1 MISGLIDQIMR
12 FCGATVL
19 LLTESVEFLNFF
31 QIRHIYIHINYSQNQ
46 SYPIMKTTP
55 ILLFIV
61 LLFTFCGSEEQTD
74 NNVVNGT
81 SEPKYEANFTSES
94 GMFKCYFPESFVPEE
109 TYKQLEGEDGI
120 IELHSFQYKTEDFY
134 FAVKYADYPKQ
145 AMEKYTPQEMMTNVT
160 KGPIIKQGYKIT
172 KEETNLVF
180 DGCPSQV
187 YMWEEYNPETTTTIY
202 IYKKDMF
209 FLNRL
214 YSLVLMRKNG
224 YPTNEDIKMYI
235 ETFKLTK

>member
-1 MISGLIDQIMR
+1 MNNISILFPIMLLFA
-12 FCGATVL
+12 FCG
-19 LLTESVEFLNFF
+19 TEENSNSNEGN
-31 QIRHIYIHINYSQNQ
+31 
-46 SYPIMKTTP
+46 
-55 ILLFIV
+55 
-61 LLFTFCGSEEQTD
+61 E
-74 NNVVNGT
+74 T
-81 SEPKYEANFTSES
+81 SEPKYEANYTSES

-109 TYKQLEGEDGI
+109 TFKQLEGEDGI

-145 AMEKYTPQEMMTNVT
+145 AMEKYTLREMMTNVT

-172 KEETNLVF
+172 KEETDLES

-187 YMWEEYNPETTTTIY
+187 YMWEEYNPETTETIY
-202 IYKKDMF
+202 LYRKDIF

-224 YPTNEDIKMYI
+224 YPTDEDIKIYI
-235 ETFKLTK
+235 QTFKLTK